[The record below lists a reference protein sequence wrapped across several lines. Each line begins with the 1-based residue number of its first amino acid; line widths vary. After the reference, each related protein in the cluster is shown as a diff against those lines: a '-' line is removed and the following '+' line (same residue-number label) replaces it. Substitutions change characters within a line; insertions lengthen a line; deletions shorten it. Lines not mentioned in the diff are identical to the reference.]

1 MKKLLNKFVSIFT
14 SFYKWILKLVPVS
27 VEEPK
32 ELTKEELTKEELTKE
47 ELAKIA
53 FKSIYKVDAETVNT
67 IIGKLNDT
75 HPLHPENKDDR
86 TRLNGFLVEGAK
98 YINEHKNGSPLF
110 YDPEIIDIH
119 NESLEDRV
127 GPTMRQIMMEDDKK
141 VSEILT
147 YQKRVL
153 DNGVQVYP
161 DSIASKMNYKPYKRK
176 EKVVEDNKEVVVNF
190 NNFDELPEKL
200 KAILRPQTS
209 TILE

>member
-14 SFYKWILKLVPVS
+14 SLYKWIFKPVPVL

-32 ELTKEELTKEELTKE
+32 ELTKE

-86 TRLNGFLVEGAK
+86 TRLNEFLVEGAK
-98 YINEHKNGSPLF
+98 SINQHKKYISPLF
-110 YDPEIIDIH
+110 YEPEIVDIH

-127 GPTMRQIMMEDDKK
+127 GPTMKQIMMEDDKK
-141 VSEILT
+141 VSDIIV
-147 YQKRVL
+147 YQKRIL

-161 DSIASKMNYKPYKRK
+161 TSIASKMAYKPYKRK
-176 EKVVEDNKEVVVNF
+176 EKVVEDRKINLSSEDIKILF
-190 NNFDELPEKL
+190 EK
-200 KAILRPQTS
+200 ANTRI
-209 TILE
+209 IHE